1 MRGGRNSKHANKR
14 NPKFSHVQPKLYQT
28 THSFESHKYSSPLK
42 LASTPPSSSS
52 SSSSS
57 PIISFGSPHTF
68 TERKGTRYKPTIFVG
83 PQSVSAHR
91 PTHFLP
97 SELEQLRHKLLAASY
112 QIDGPDIEGLFSR
125 MDLDGDGRV
134 NFSELCSFIRK
145 LLPGVS
151 DIVIGNLM
159 ESLDVNGVGLIDVNQ
174 LREFIAER
182 ESGMLNCL

>member
-1 MRGGRNSKHANKR
+1 
-14 NPKFSHVQPKLYQT
+14 
-28 THSFESHKYSSPLK
+28 
-42 LASTPPSSSS
+42 
-52 SSSSS
+52 
-57 PIISFGSPHTF
+57 
-68 TERKGTRYKPTIFVG
+68 
-83 PQSVSAHR
+83 
-91 PTHFLP
+91 
-97 SELEQLRHKLLAASY
+97 
-112 QIDGPDIEGLFSR
+112 

-134 NFSELCSFIRK
+134 DFSELCSFIRK